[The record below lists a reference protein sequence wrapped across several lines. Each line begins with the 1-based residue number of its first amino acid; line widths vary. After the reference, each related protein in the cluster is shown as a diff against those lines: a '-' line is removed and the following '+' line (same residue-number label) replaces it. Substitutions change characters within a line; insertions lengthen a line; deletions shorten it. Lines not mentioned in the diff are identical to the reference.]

1 MRKSLKKHEKIR
13 KREKNVIEG
22 GWKSKKKPQKTS
34 KKHVFK
40 HKKRHAIKIFLF
52 EKQRLKKKFKKKLKN
67 ILVVWKNVVPLH
79 PQSREVACETKTA
92 DVWKKNK
99 IFFLKYF
106 GSSKKCCNFAVRLA
120 PKNERDKRKFFER
133 LKTTKCSISTR

>member
-1 MRKSLKKHEKIR
+1 M
-13 KREKNVIEG
+13 
-22 GWKSKKKPQKTS
+22 
-34 KKHVFK
+34 
-40 HKKRHAIKIFLF
+40 KIFLF
-52 EKQRLKKKFKKKLKN
+52 EKQWLIKKFKKKLKN

-79 PQSREVACETKTA
+79 PQSREIACETKQQMFER
-92 DVWKKNK
+92 KMKY
-99 IFFLKYF
+99 FFLKYF